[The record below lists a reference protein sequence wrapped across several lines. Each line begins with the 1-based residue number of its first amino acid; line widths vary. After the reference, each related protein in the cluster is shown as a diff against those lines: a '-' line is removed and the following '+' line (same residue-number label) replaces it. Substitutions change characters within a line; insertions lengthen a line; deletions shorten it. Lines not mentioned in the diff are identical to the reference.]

1 MDIFMESIDM
11 NPIKVD
17 IYEKFHNGLITESE
31 RDTLLTEA
39 TNHETQLYLIEE
51 ATLNSLATM
60 MKLAGVVA
68 GAIAAAGGIS
78 VLVMKTISML
88 KVKNKIKAS
97 NELTT
102 INSDLKKCAND
113 LRKARGELQEI
124 ISKYRTLASDA
135 STRSN
140 FYGSRVTSSPTT
152 TIYSDGYVGTGTT
165 TTYNPQY
172 DPDKSKEEAEKAEK
186 LREVVSKYIA
196 KRDEIKGLLKQLK
209 SLKSKFL
216 AMVRAN
222 AAPDEYQS
230 IKEEIDKIMASIP
243 DTTDEDA

>member
-1 MDIFMESIDM
+1 MDIFVESIDM

-78 VLVMKTISML
+78 VVVMKTISML
-88 KVKNKIKAS
+88 KVKDKIKAS

-124 ISKYRTLASDA
+124 INKYRILASDA

-140 FYGSRVTSSPTT
+140 FYGSRVVSNPTT
-152 TIYSDGYVGTGTT
+152 TI
-165 TTYNPQY
+165 TYNPQY
-172 DPDKSKEEAEKAEK
+172 DSDKSKEEAEKAEK
-186 LREVVSKYIA
+186 LREVVSKYIT

-216 AMVRAN
+216 AMVRTN
-222 AAPDEYQS
+222 ASPDEYQS